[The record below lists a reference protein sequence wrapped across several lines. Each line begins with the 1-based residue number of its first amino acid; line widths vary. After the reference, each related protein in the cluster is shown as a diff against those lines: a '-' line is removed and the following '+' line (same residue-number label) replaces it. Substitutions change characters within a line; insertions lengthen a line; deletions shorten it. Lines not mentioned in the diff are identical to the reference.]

1 MVVTLGGLYAGAMQR
16 LSGLDAAFWWAD
28 THTCPMHIGAL
39 GICDPSAVADFSFDT
54 VRDLIAN
61 RLPELPILR
70 HRIAGARHG
79 LDRPWLVEDTALD
92 IDYHIRRV
100 ALPAPGGRSE
110 LEELVGRLMSYPLDR
125 DRPLWELWFI
135 EGLEGDRV
143 AYLTKMH
150 HAIIDGVSGA
160 GLSEILLD
168 VTPQPREPATDVP
181 DTGARLP
188 GIERRALGALFNIA
202 VMTPYRVL
210 RVVQQT
216 VTQQLAA
223 RTVSNKP
230 PNFFDA
236 PATRFNTQL
245 TPQRR
250 VTCASLSLDRVKAV
264 KRAYDVKLNDVVLAV
279 ISGAL
284 RDYLQA
290 RGELPDRSLVAQIPV
305 STHTE
310 ASTGGNQMVSTTIS
324 LATDVDDAVERL
336 SAIYENSQGAKE
348 MARTLSDHQIVGL
361 TETTPPGLLGLAVR
375 AYSAAHLGDRV
386 VPINLVISNV
396 PGPDFPLYLAGAPV
410 DTLVPI
416 GPLML
421 DVGLNV
427 TCLSYRGSL
436 DFGVSTTPEIAP
448 DIDDFT
454 DALEPALAALEEAAG
469 LVPAP

>member
-1 MVVTLGGLYAGAMQR
+1 MQR

-28 THTCPMHIGAL
+28 TPSCPMHIGAL
-39 GICDPSAVADFSFDT
+39 GVCDPTGVANFGFEV
-54 VRDLIAN
+54 VRQLITD

-79 LDRPWLVEDTALD
+79 LDRPWLVEDTGLD
-92 IDYHIRRV
+92 IDFHIRRI
-100 ALPAPGGRSE
+100 ALPAPGGQFE

-135 EGLEGDRV
+135 EGLTGGRV

-150 HAIIDGVSGA
+150 HAIVDGVSGA

-168 VTPQPREPATDVP
+168 LTAEPRPPADELP
-181 DTGARLP
+181 DTDDNLP
-188 GIERRALGALFNIA
+188 GIERRALGALFNIT
-202 VMTPYRVL
+202 VMTPYRML

-223 RTVSNKP
+223 RKVANKP
-230 PNFFDA
+230 PHFFEA
-236 PATRFNTQL
+236 PATRFNTGL
-245 TPQRR
+245 TAQRR
-250 VTCASLSLDRVKAV
+250 VAFASLSLDRVKAV
-264 KRAYDVKLNDVVLAV
+264 KDAFDVKINDVVLAL

-284 RDYLQA
+284 RHYLQA
-290 RGELPDRSLVAQIPV
+290 RGELPTRPLIAQIPM
-305 STHTE
+305 STHSE
-310 ASTGGNQMVSTTIS
+310 DSTGANQIISTTVR
-324 LATDVDDAVERL
+324 LATDIDDPAERL
-336 SAIYENSQGAKE
+336 TAIYESSQGAKE
-348 MARTLSDHQIVGL
+348 MARTLSDHQLVGL

-396 PGPDFPLYLAGAPV
+396 PGPQVPLYLAGARIE
-410 DTLVPI
+410 TLVPI

-427 TCLSYRGSL
+427 TCLSYCGSL
-436 DFGVSTTPEIAP
+436 DFGVATTPEIAA
-448 DIDDFT
+448 DINDFT
-454 DALEPALAALEEAAG
+454 DALQPALEQLEDAAG
-469 LVPAP
+469 LIPVS